1 MGRLEHRNLHS
12 YQLVFR
18 IQKLDYQPHM
28 VDSLVLIFSKIFFL
42 IFHHLLHPKKIEI
55 ILQTHIPLKYMTKK
69 RNTTHTLLGT
79 GNVSFL
85 HFAYF
90 FKFSVALAPPLATV

>member
-1 MGRLEHRNLHS
+1 MGRLELRNLHS

-28 VDSLVLIFSKIFFL
+28 VDSLVLIFSKIFSNFSPP
-42 IFHHLLHPKKIEI
+42 FTPKKIAI

-69 RNTTHTLLGT
+69 RNTTHTLQGT